1 MLNIGCHLS
10 SAKGYLHMG
19 EEALALGANTFQF
32 FTRNPRGGRAK
43 AIDTEDIRAL
53 LALMREN
60 SFAPLLAHAPYTL
73 NACSAD
79 SKIRDFA
86 RMVMTEDLQLLELLP
101 GTRYNFHP
109 GSHVKQGAEQG
120 IIMIAELLN
129 EILRPQQQT
138 MVLLETMAGKGSE
151 VGRNFTELRSIIDR
165 VELQGKLGVCLDTCH
180 VFDGGYDIVN
190 DLDGVLEEFDRII
203 GLDRLHAIHLN
214 DSKNPFKSHKD
225 RHEKIGEGEIGFE
238 AIKRIINHPK
248 LRNIPFF
255 LETPNELDGY
265 AKEIEMLKA
274 AYEEN

>member
-1 MLNIGCHLS
+1 MVVIYRRQRLFAYGRGGTGSWCQHLS
-10 SAKGYLHMG
+10 V
-19 EEALALGANTFQF
+19 
-32 FTRNPRGGRAK
+32 FTRNPRGGRSK

-53 LALMREN
+53 LGLMQEN

-120 IIMIAELLN
+120 IIMIVELLN

-165 VELQGKLGVCLDTCH
+165 VELQGKLGYVW
-180 VFDGGYDIVN
+180 
-190 DLDGVLEEFDRII
+190 
-203 GLDRLHAIHLN
+203 
-214 DSKNPFKSHKD
+214 
-225 RHEKIGEGEIGFE
+225 
-238 AIKRIINHPK
+238 
-248 LRNIPFF
+248 IPVMF
-255 LETPNELDGY
+255 LT
-265 AKEIEMLKA
+265 A
-274 AYEEN
+274 AMI

>member
-1 MLNIGCHLS
+1 
-10 SAKGYLHMG
+10 MG
-19 EEALALGANTFQF
+19 REALAIGGNTFQF
-32 FTRNPRGGRAK
+32 FTRNPRGGKAK
-43 AIDTEDIRAL
+43 AIDTEDIKAL
-53 LALMREN
+53 LTLMREN

-109 GSHVKQGAEQG
+109 GSHVKQGTEQG

-190 DLDGVLEEFDRII
+190 DLEKVLEEFDEII
-203 GLDRLHAIHLN
+203 GLERLLAVHIN
-214 DSKNPFKSHKD
+214 DSLNILGSHKD
-225 RHEKIGEGEIGFE
+225 RHARIGQGNIGLE
-238 AIKRIINHPK
+238 ALSAVTNHPQLK
-248 LRNIPFF
+248 DLPFY
-255 LETPNELDGY
+255 LETPNELPGY
-265 AKEIEMLKA
+265 KAEIALLRSL
-274 AYEEN
+274 YRW